1 MIKKNLFKTMTLIV
15 LCTMVFAGCGRKKVT
30 VDTSIQQE
38 SRAGD
43 SKDEKKR
50 LLLIRSR

>member
-30 VDTSIQQE
+30 VDTSILAITKMQE
-38 SRAGD
+38 NV
-43 SKDEKKR
+43 
-50 LLLIRSR
+50 